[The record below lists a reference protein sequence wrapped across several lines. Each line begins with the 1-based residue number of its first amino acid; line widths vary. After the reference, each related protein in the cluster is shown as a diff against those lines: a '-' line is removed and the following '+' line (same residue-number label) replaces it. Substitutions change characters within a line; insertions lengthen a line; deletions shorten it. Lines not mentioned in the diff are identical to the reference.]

1 MSDPLGVRKKLVKY
15 QGRAITDEEW
25 LKFVQMT
32 EESINKDPSWI
43 CVCLCLDIAWF
54 TNDIL
59 FDLSAATDGE
69 ERAPIIALI
78 GTMVLTVI
86 DALIS

>member
-1 MSDPLGVRKKLVKY
+1 MIWPVV
-15 QGRAITDEEW
+15 E
-25 LKFVQMT
+25 
-32 EESINKDPSWI
+32 
-43 CVCLCLDIAWF
+43 DIAWF